1 MEKAGREAGLF
12 LYPKEIRMRRLP
24 LAAAILLVLAPAPAF
39 AWGADGHRMI
49 GELGMKTLPATLPAF
64 LRSAAAVATVG
75 YLAPEPD
82 RIRGAGT
89 VNDKEHDAAHFVDAN
104 DDLTVLGGPPIK
116 ALPLTRED
124 YDTALRAVNS
134 DQYKA
139 GYLPYSIQ
147 AGYELVRKDMALYRL
162 AVVGAKY
169 AAAKAQRADYAATL
183 PRRQSELLQDIGIWA
198 HFVGDGS
205 QPLHVT
211 VHYNGWGNYPN
222 PQGFTADHIHSP
234 FESDYVHAHV
244 TEAAVQA
251 AMPALKDCGC
261 AIGERVAGYLTVTA
275 AGVAP
280 VYTLWK
286 AGDFTNATPAA
297 TKFATLY
304 VARGA
309 AELRDLIV
317 MAWKDSDNATVGYP
331 GTKITDVEK
340 GKAAALAQ
348 LKE

>member
-1 MEKAGREAGLF
+1 
-12 LYPKEIRMRRLP
+12 MRRLP
-24 LAAAILLVLAPAPAF
+24 LIAVALALAAPVPAF
-39 AWGADGHRMI
+39 AWGSDGHRMI
-49 GELGMKTLPATLPAF
+49 GVLGMQALPASLPAF
-64 LRSAAAVATVG
+64 LRKSSAVATVG

-82 RIRGAGT
+82 RIRGAGS
-89 VNDKEHDAAHFVDAN
+89 VNDKENDPAHFVDAS
-104 DDLTVLGGPPIK
+104 DDFTVLGGPPLK

-134 DQYKA
+134 SQYKA

-162 AVVGAKY
+162 AVVGVKY
-169 AAAKAQRADYAATL
+169 APTAKARAGYAADRT
-183 PRRQSELLQDIGIWA
+183 RREAQLLHDIGIWA

-211 VHYNGWGNYPN
+211 VHFNGWGNFPN

-234 FESDYVHAHV
+234 FESEYVHANV
-244 TEAAVQA
+244 TATMVRA
-251 AMPALKDCGC
+251 AMAAPKDCAC
-261 AIGERVAGYLTVTA
+261 AIAERVASYLTDTA
-275 AGVAP
+275 AAVTP
-280 VYTLWK
+280 LYTMWK
-286 AGDFTNATPAA
+286 AGDFATVTPAGTA
-297 TKFATLY
+297 FAAKY

-317 MAWKDSDNATVGYP
+317 MAWQDSDNATVGYP
-331 GTKITDVEK
+331 GTKITEVEK

>member
-1 MEKAGREAGLF
+1 MN
-12 LYPKEIRMRRLP
+12 RLS
-24 LAAAILLVLAPAPAF
+24 LAAIALCALAAPAPAF
-39 AWGADGHRMI
+39 AWGSDGHRMI
-49 GELGMKTLPATLPAF
+49 GALGMKTLPATLPAF
-64 LRSAAAVATVG
+64 LRTTAAAATIG

-82 RIRGAGT
+82 RIRGAGS
-89 VNDKEHDAAHFVDAN
+89 VNDKEHDPAHFVDAN
-104 DDLTVLGGPPIK
+104 DDLTVLGGPPLK

-134 DQYKA
+134 SQYKA
-139 GYLPYSIQ
+139 GYLPYAIQ

-169 AAAKAQRADYAATL
+169 APTAKARAGYAADRS
-183 PRRQSELLQDIGIWA
+183 RRQMQLLEDIGIWS

-234 FESDYVHAHV
+234 FEAEYVHANV
-244 TEAAVQA
+244 TQAAVQA
-251 AMPALKDCGC
+251 AMAAPKDCGC
-261 AIGERVAGYLTVTA
+261 AINERIAAYLTDTA
-275 AGVAP
+275 AAVTPLYGM
-280 VYTLWK
+280 WK
-286 AGDFTNATPAA
+286 VGDFATATPAGTAFA
-297 TKFATLY
+297 TKY

-331 GTKITDVEK
+331 GTKVTEVEA
-340 GKAAALAQ
+340 GRAAALAK

>member
-1 MEKAGREAGLF
+1 
-12 LYPKEIRMRRLP
+12 MRRLCF
-24 LAAAILLVLAPAPAF
+24 AAVLLVLAAPMPAF
-39 AWGADGHRMI
+39 AWGSDGHRMI
-49 GELGMKTLPATLPAF
+49 GELGIRALPASLPAF
-64 LRSAAAVATVG
+64 LRSASATIG

-82 RIRGAGT
+82 RIRGAGS
-89 VNDKEHDAAHFVDAN
+89 VNDKEHDPAHFVDAS
-104 DDLTVLGGPPIK
+104 DDFTVLGGPPIK

-134 DQYKA
+134 SQYKA
-139 GYLPYSIQ
+139 GYLPYAIQ

-169 AAAKAQRADYAATL
+169 AGTKAERSSYAATL
-183 PRRQSELLQDIGIWA
+183 PRRQAELLHDIGIWA

-205 QPLHVT
+205 QPLHAT
-211 VHYNGWGNYPN
+211 VHFNGWGNYPN

-234 FESDYVHAHV
+234 FETEYVHAHV
-244 TEAAVQA
+244 TEAMVKA
-251 AMPALKDCGC
+251 AMAAPKDCGC
-261 AIGERVAGYLTVTA
+261 AVSERISGYLIDTA
-275 AGVAP
+275 SAVSSL
-280 VYTLWK
+280 YTLWK
-286 AGDFTNATPAA
+286 AGDFTAATPAA
-297 TKFATLY
+297 TKFAAEY

-331 GTKITDVEK
+331 GTKITEVEA
-340 GKAAALAQ
+340 GKAAALAK